1 MILRRRLWSLS
12 LIYLALVSA
21 AVWYAGHLLA
31 WHHGARIVGI
41 ALILLSCGGLILLA
55 EVCFMRPLRRR
66 LLRLSDLVRTMDPAP
81 PPPRLRGRDELEE
94 IRADLRRM
102 MRRLE
107 ETRGDLA
114 ARRIRAEV
122 DSRTDPLTRLYNHRS
137 FTRYMLEEWESAL
150 RARAP
155 LSLLILDVDYF
166 KAVNDELGHLAGN
179 QALEKIA
186 GLIRES
192 VRETDLVFRYAG
204 DEFAII
210 LPRTGLEHAASLA
223 EKIRQR
229 VGSQRIEGAGG
240 SRQLSLTIGAAEMR
254 PEIRSPEELLGLAD
268 RALYQGKEAG
278 RNVVAC
284 AVGRAGFKLYQQE
297 EH

>member
-1 MILRRRLWSLS
+1 
-12 LIYLALVSA
+12 
-21 AVWYAGHLLA
+21 
-31 WHHGARIVGI
+31 
-41 ALILLSCGGLILLA
+41 
-55 EVCFMRPLRRR
+55 MRPLRRR
-66 LLRLSDLVRTMDPAP
+66 LLRLSDLIRTMDPTP

-102 MRRLE
+102 MHRLD

-122 DSRTDPLTRLYNHRS
+122 DSRTDPLTKLYNHRS
-137 FTRYMLEEWESAL
+137 FARFILEEWESAL

-155 LSLLILDVDYF
+155 LALLILDVDYF
-166 KAVNDELGHLAGN
+166 KSVNDELGHLAGN

-186 GLIRES
+186 GLIREC
-192 VRETDLVFRYAG
+192 VRPTDLVFRYAG

-210 LPRTGLEHAASLA
+210 LPHTGLEQAANLA
-223 EKIRQR
+223 EKIRLR
-229 VGSQRIEGAGG
+229 VNSQRIEGAEGG
-240 SRQLSLTIGAAEMR
+240 RQLSLTIGASEMR
-254 PEIRSPEELLGLAD
+254 PEMRSPEELLGLAD

-284 AVGRAGFKLYQQE
+284 AVGRAGFKLYPRDQE
-297 EH
+297 GR